1 MSMGE
6 EVKKLFFTDTLGV
19 GGCIAAHPVG
29 STTFTQT
36 PPPLVSVGYAHAKA
50 GHVVTSSVGPKSST
64 PIVPVSGSDPLT
76 DLRDLITELG
86 NQIGDFP
93 PINLFGRH
101 PSQFLLWWAVTAVT
115 LWTTDAREPAVFR
128 GEGSDKC
135 TVQEWIEMMEVYLKK
150 KKCPAS
156 DQADEIMSHLMGKAK
171 KIVKVGSSSIPDN
184 AVQTETIYEILRR
197 YFSES
202 PASCFPLAD
211 FYATQPS
218 VGENPVD
225 YWVRLNTAADQA
237 DRHLKMQGR
246 KFENMSAVL

>member
-1 MSMGE
+1 
-6 EVKKLFFTDTLGV
+6 
-19 GGCIAAHPVG
+19 
-29 STTFTQT
+29 
-36 PPPLVSVGYAHAKA
+36 
-50 GHVVTSSVGPKSST
+50 
-64 PIVPVSGSDPLT
+64 
-76 DLRDLITELG
+76 
-86 NQIGDFP
+86 
-93 PINLFGRH
+93 
-101 PSQFLLWWAVTAVT
+101 
-115 LWTTDAREPAVFR
+115 
-128 GEGSDKC
+128 
-135 TVQEWIEMMEVYLKK
+135 
-150 KKCPAS
+150 
-156 DQADEIMSHLMGKAK
+156 MGKAK
-171 KIVKVGSSSIPDN
+171 TIVKVGSGSIPDN